1 MLINSKEERT
11 CSCRHRAAPSCG
23 QWGYSLGQEL
33 AAGELGQVE
42 AWQELARQEADMEP
56 LECQQLLLGLEGM
69 QGPAPQAP
77 SSAYFGR
84 TRLERKAQNQYQR
97 TFC

>member
-1 MLINSKEERT
+1 MQNSIGGTDADVIQCSLIQKEERT

-42 AWQELARQEADMEP
+42 ARQELARQEADMEP

-77 SSAYFGR
+77 SSA
-84 TRLERKAQNQYQR
+84 
-97 TFC
+97 